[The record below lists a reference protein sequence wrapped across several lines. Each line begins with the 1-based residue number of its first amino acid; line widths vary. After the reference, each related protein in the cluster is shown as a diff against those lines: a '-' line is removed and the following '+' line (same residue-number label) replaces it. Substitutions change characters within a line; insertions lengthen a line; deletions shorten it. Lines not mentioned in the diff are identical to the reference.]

1 MELTPTQ
8 FKILILV
15 IGVVIGLALSFL
27 IYAVTHSPAAFIFV
41 PIAVVIIYVQMIRP
55 IKRKE

>member
-1 MELTPTQ
+1 MELTPIQ

-15 IGVVIGLALSFL
+15 IGVVIGLALSFM
-27 IYAVTHSPAAFIFV
+27 IFAVTGSPVAFIFV
-41 PIAVVIIYVQMIRP
+41 PIAVVIIYVQMVRP